1 MNVNISEQEGL
12 KREIEIT
19 LSLEELQPHFDKAF
33 QAAQQEAQIEGFRK
47 GKVPMNVIKAR
58 FGKSIERD
66 ALGDIADESFRK
78 AVEENNLEV
87 AGAPMLVEMKRTDD
101 GGGFFKI
108 AYEVY
113 PTITLREYHEIEIEK
128 STREISDDD
137 VEKELENI
145 RLRTSKLEP
154 AEQVTDTMHVVKL
167 KFSDIDASTGMPL
180 LGGKEREVFLESE
193 ETDAILRNDVL
204 NLKKGDSFRYTEEHA
219 AGEHGDHAHTHD
231 YHVTVTDIQKVVKSE
246 LNQEYIQQISSGVLN
261 TEEELRAD
269 IKRSLQQYWDKEVS
283 EALRDQVITKF
294 IQLHEFDIPE
304 SLVVLTA
311 QDMIE
316 DAKKRHPDDQYLKRA
331 KNEELFNMFMAPAE
345 QSVRWQ
351 LIASEIV
358 AKEEITIGEEDL
370 DKVASQ
376 IGIEK
381 EQVRVA
387 VEKNP
392 QLRNRM
398 TNDRLFDFLM
408 SRIVVTERPYDDML
422 DEIEV
427 VDDNED
433 NQ

>member
-1 MNVNISEQEGL
+1 VNVSISEKEGL
-12 KREIEIT
+12 KREVEIT
-19 LSLEELQPHFDKAF
+19 LSLEDLQPHFQKAF
-33 QAAQQEAQIEGFRK
+33 QEAQADAQIEGFRK

-78 AVEENNLEV
+78 AVEEHNLEV
-87 AGAPMLVEMKRTDD
+87 AGAPMLMDMKRTDNS
-101 GGGFFKI
+101 GAYLKI
-108 AYEVY
+108 GYEVY
-113 PTITLREYHEIEIEK
+113 PDITLREYHEIEIEK
-128 STREISDDD
+128 PTREISDED
-137 VEKELENI
+137 VDKELANI
-145 RLRTSKLEP
+145 MLRTSKLEP

-167 KFSDIDASTGMPL
+167 KFSDIDTATGMPL
-180 LGGKEREVFLESE
+180 LGGKERELFLDNDEVD
-193 ETDAILRNDVL
+193 TILRNDVL

-219 AGEHGDHAHTHD
+219 AGEHGDQAHTHD
-231 YHVTVTDIQKVVKSE
+231 YHVTVTDIQKVVTSE

-283 EALRDQVITKF
+283 EALRDQLISKF
-294 IQLHEFDIPE
+294 IQTHEFDVPE
-304 SLVVLTA
+304 SLVAMTA
-311 QDMIE
+311 SDMIE

-331 KNEELFNMFMAPAE
+331 KNEELFEMFISPAE

-358 AKEEITIGEEDL
+358 DKEDITIGEEDL
-370 DKVASQ
+370 DKVAAQ
-376 IGIEK
+376 IGLEK

-408 SRIVVTERPYDDML
+408 TRVVITERPYDEML
-422 DEIEV
+422 DDVQEA
-427 VDDNED
+427 DDN
-433 NQ
+433 Q